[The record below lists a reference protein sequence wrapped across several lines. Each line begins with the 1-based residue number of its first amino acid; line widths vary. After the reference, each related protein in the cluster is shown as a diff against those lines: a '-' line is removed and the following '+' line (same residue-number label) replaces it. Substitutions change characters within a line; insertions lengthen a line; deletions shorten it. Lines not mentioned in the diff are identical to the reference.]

1 MPYINVKVA
10 GSLTHEQK
18 KVIADRFS
26 SVLYEVA
33 GKNPA
38 ATYIVFEEI
47 ERDSWAVGGKLLSD
61 KDREQG

>member
-18 KVIADRFS
+18 KAIADKFS

-33 GKNPA
+33 GKKPA
-38 ATYIVFEEI
+38 TTYIVFEEI

-61 KDREQG
+61 KEREQG